1 MKDGKK
7 RFAITSIPFAKGSE
21 LTNTSRSSNLIFTSS
36 RRPIS
41 SMVEIK
47 NRICNK
53 RLLHK
58 SMEFKA
64 RSFSKSS
71 QKLSKTKEL
80 QNMEKQENNFQQ
92 YASQNQVNTIN
103 LLKGNITNQ
112 SKLKS
117 NYCKRI
123 TLSNLEKYY
132 EYCVKKVQEKP
143 FTSSELKS

>member
-7 RFAITSIPFAKGSE
+7 RFAITSIPFAKNPE
-21 LTNTSRSSNLIFTSS
+21 LTTQSHESNLIFSRS

-47 NRICNK
+47 TRLSNK

-58 SMEFKA
+58 SMELKA
-64 RSFSKSS
+64 RSSPKYS
-71 QKLSKTKEL
+71 QKLLKTKETEKVDKL
-80 QNMEKQENNFQQ
+80 ESNDQN
-92 YASQNQVNTIN
+92 YASQCHVNTIN
-103 LLKGNITNQ
+103 LLKGNIASQ

-123 TLSNLEKYY
+123 TLSNL
-132 EYCVKKVQEKP
+132 
-143 FTSSELKS
+143 